1 MNIGRDAMGVMGE
14 TERRAS
20 RSMRSLITDLCGF
33 RRRNKARLS
42 DYRQSVEAQLSR
54 GGNGEAKRHVGGRA
68 PNTRLLPPYD
78 SFDWWPLMLSTR
90 QVVGHGTRA
99 L

>member
-54 GGNGEAKRHVGGRA
+54 GSNGEAKHPRRWRPRA
-68 PNTRLLPPYD
+68 KHQAPA
-78 SFDWWPLMLSTR
+78 
-90 QVVGHGTRA
+90 A
-99 L
+99 LRFM